1 MCVLSHGR
9 AVQKK
14 LDLLPGAQ
22 LLAVITHPGETLIVY
37 FSSTTLGPQCYSKD
51 QAHQLSKQ
59 FAIFTFYQ
67 TKTLMFIG

>member
-1 MCVLSHGR
+1 MCAEPWHSRPEKIGFVTWCI
-9 AVQKK
+9 
-14 LDLLPGAQ
+14 
-22 LLAVITHPGETLIVY
+22 ITGGNYTPGETLIVY